1 MFLKVNRIFK
11 ISGFSIFKFYIR
23 FCKNIAKFCSILLK
37 INLLYFS
44 YKYIFLIGG
53 MKMCS
58 NYSQKYYKSMFKNYP
73 DVVNVKEL
81 QSMLG
86 GISKKLAYHLLQ
98 NNIIKSIKIG
108 RQYKIAKADV
118 ILYLTEK
125 NCS

>member
-1 MFLKVNRIFK
+1 
-11 ISGFSIFKFYIR
+11 
-23 FCKNIAKFCSILLK
+23 
-37 INLLYFS
+37 
-44 YKYIFLIGG
+44 
-53 MKMCS
+53 MCS
-58 NYSQKYYKSMFKNYP
+58 NSKKYYKSMFKGYP

-81 QSMLG
+81 QIMLG
-86 GISKKLAYHLLQ
+86 GISNQLLR

>member
-1 MFLKVNRIFK
+1 
-11 ISGFSIFKFYIR
+11 
-23 FCKNIAKFCSILLK
+23 
-37 INLLYFS
+37 
-44 YKYIFLIGG
+44 
-53 MKMCS
+53 MCS
-58 NYSQKYYKSMFKNYP
+58 NSQKYYKSMFKNYP

-118 ILYLTEK
+118 ILYVIK
-125 NCS
+125 KIAHN